1 MNKLKS
7 FISTMGRILYVVPS
21 LLLFSVFVFYPMI
34 RTTYLSM
41 HTTNFQGVPTKYV
54 GLENFR
60 YLLEDQNFHESMK
73 ATFLF
78 VLYTVP
84 PTVVISLFLALLANE
99 KLKGIQLF
107 RTFFS
112 STLGMS
118 VAASSVI
125 WMFMYNPSIGIIN
138 KLLVAFGGHERQ
150 WLLDPNTAL
159 VAVAIATVW
168 MNIGF
173 AFLILLGGLQNIDT
187 TLYENAKIVGVSKIY
202 QLRKITLPLL
212 SPTLFFIVT
221 VSLIQAFQTFGQI
234 DILTKGGPVN
244 KTTVLVY
251 SIYREAFVNYNFG
264 FASAQAVVLFL
275 IVLIITILQFSL
287 VERKVHYQ

>member
-1 MNKLKS
+1 MNFRRVS
-7 FISTMGRILYVVPS
+7 SNISYILYVIPS
-21 LLLFSVFVFYPMI
+21 FLLFSTFVFYPMI
-34 RTTYLSM
+34 RTGYLSM
-41 HTTNFQGVPTKYV
+41 HTTNFQGAPTAYV
-54 GLENFR
+54 GFEHFR
-60 YLLEDQNFHESMK
+60 YLIEDRNFRESMK

-84 PTVVISLFLALLANE
+84 STVLISLFLALLANE

-125 WMFMYNPSIGIIN
+125 WMFMYNPSIGIVN
-138 KLLVAFGGHERQ
+138 KLVVALGGQERQ
-150 WLLDPNTAL
+150 WLLDPDTAL
-159 VAVAIATVW
+159 IAVAVATVW

-173 AFLILLGGLQNIDT
+173 AFLILLGGLQNIDV
-187 TLYENAKIVGVSKIY
+187 TLYESAKIAGVSKIY
-202 QLRKITLPLL
+202 QLWRITLPLL

-221 VSLIQAFQTFGQI
+221 VSLIHAFQTFGQI

-244 KTTVLVY
+244 TTTVLVY

-264 FASAQAVVLFL
+264 FASAQAVVLFF
-275 IVLIITILQFSL
+275 IVLVITILQFAL

>member
-1 MNKLKS
+1 MNKLKN
-7 FISTMGRILYVVPS
+7 FISTMGRMLYVVPS

-54 GLENFR
+54 GFENFL

-275 IVLIITILQFSL
+275 IVLIITILQFSF

>member
-202 QLRKITLPLL
+202 KLRKITLPLL